1 VLDGR
6 QSYVT
11 GVLVADRIAVRAV
24 RADSAEPVAV
34 LVDPAAPGVRV
45 DNDAETF
52 GQRLAAGGSVEF
64 DAVPVAADD
73 ILGSLSTEEDA
84 LSPRAALISPVGRLL
99 SVQLRLGMAE
109 GVLAEARDYSR
120 AGAPWHPAWPV
131 GSPHDPHVLT
141 AFGELTVLVR
151 AASALADQ
159 ALAAVC
165 AGLAL
170 GDDLTF
176 EEHADIAVLVAMAE
190 AAAAR
195 AAQDSTARALDIVGA
210 RSTPARLGLDRF
222 WRNARTH
229 TLYEPVAHRLRDV
242 GDYFLN
248 GAHPAFVLPL

>member
-1 VLDGR
+1 MGARVAPEAVQAEPRRGHSGADDVEGAGG
-6 QSYVT
+6 
-11 GVLVADRIAVRAV
+11 GVLRG
-24 RADSAEPVAV
+24 
-34 LVDPAAPGVRV
+34 PGGR
-45 DNDAETF
+45 
-52 GQRLAAGGSVEF
+52 G
-64 DAVPVAADD
+64 
-73 ILGSLSTEEDA
+73 LGHGHQD
-84 LSPRAALISPVGRLL
+84 
-99 SVQLRLGMAE
+99 
-109 GVLAEARDYSR
+109 
-120 AGAPWHPAWPV
+120 
-131 GSPHDPHVLT
+131 
-141 AFGELTVLVR
+141 GELTVLVR

-190 AAAAR
+190 AAAAG